1 MWLATRTL
9 VCSIAQT
16 ITDASCLAHCCF
28 AVRQRR
34 ADMSVSPVPH
44 THPRL
49 MQMRSEYEADGACLL
64 DMPALIRKRIRQACS
79 LRKRLG
85 LPNPD
90 TNMYR

>member
-16 ITDASCLAHCCF
+16 ITDAFCLAHRCF

-34 ADMSVSPVPH
+34 ADMSASPVLH
-44 THPRL
+44 TQPRL